1 MNQHHIFFAVS
12 VLGGKL
18 SGFAAVRTD
27 EKGAVEVRFDTR
39 ANDTDAIPLVQ
50 SIENMRRKILDGQ
63 TDRYVLVSH
72 FTGPTERIF
81 AAACKEAGVEVPFKK
96 GVPWGD
102 TAQLVW
108 PYLMGGAIESRNL
121 EPVARY
127 FAVEC
132 PHDRSAKD
140 EAQIVADLYF
150 KLMWRLSKV
159 EGIES
164 QGRQVF
170 TDLVGSLFG
179 MAGTRDVPPPIEN
192 GR

>member
-72 FTGPTERIF
+72 FTGPTERQARQMSQPASQWQF
-81 AAACKEAGVEVPFKK
+81 EKK
-96 GVPWGD
+96 LAFTLIGR
-102 TAQLVW
+102 
-108 PYLMGGAIESRNL
+108 I
-121 EPVARY
+121 
-127 FAVEC
+127 
-132 PHDRSAKD
+132 
-140 EAQIVADLYF
+140 LYCC
-150 KLMWRLSKV
+150 
-159 EGIES
+159 
-164 QGRQVF
+164 
-170 TDLVGSLFG
+170 GSP
-179 MAGTRDVPPPIEN
+179 D
-192 GR
+192 